1 MTISQYKQERDIGRN
16 SIAIDQ
22 VEKVLGKMQK
32 EFENINI
39 TMHALANK
47 INSELYVNNTE
58 TISRLRN
65 ENTLLCDTLEVL
77 TLELANRRMSSK
89 DPTAYSDHQSKP
101 DDSAVETAIVYNA
114 NSHPASRTNTIS
126 HTHTTTEKSCFDNQ
140 IAEYRNQHRRILF
153 LGKLHKNIASSA
165 DDLIQTHKQT
175 KKNQHASI
183 SMHTITE
190 KSFFDEQ
197 MAEYRKRHRRILF
210 SGKLRENT
218 ASGAEDLIQKYK
230 KTKKNQ
236 NTPIPNFDNQLTEY
250 RTQHKRVLSS
260 GRSHKNTVSGLT
272 GIWKHKK
279 TKANQRWKKQTK
291 QSQQYQF
298 KKMTERVKESS
309 EDFRRRPN
317 RESHMI
323 YHPFRESTKINQT
336 DSCLA
341 YLDLVRRLTNQ

>member
-1 MTISQYKQERDIGRN
+1 
-16 SIAIDQ
+16 
-22 VEKVLGKMQK
+22 MQK

-47 INSELYVNNTE
+47 VNSELDVNNTE

-77 TLELANRRMSSK
+77 TLELANRRMSSE

-101 DDSAVETAIVYNA
+101 DDSAVEKVIVYNA
-114 NSHPASRTNTIS
+114 NSQPASRTKTIS
-126 HTHTTTEKSCFDNQ
+126 PTHTATEKSCFDNQ
-140 IAEYRNQHRRILF
+140 MVEYRNRHRRILF
-153 LGKLHKNIASSA
+153 LGKLHKNIASGA

-183 SMHTITE
+183 STNTITE
-190 KSFFDEQ
+190 KSCFDEQ

-210 SGKLRENT
+210 SGKLHENT
-218 ASGAEDLIQKYK
+218 ASGAEDLIQKHK
-230 KTKKNQ
+230 KMKKNQ
-236 NTPIPNFDNQLTEY
+236 HAPIPSFNNQLTEY

-260 GRSHKNTVSGLT
+260 GRSHRNTVSGPT

-279 TKANQRWKKQTK
+279 MKANQRWKKQIK

-298 KKMTERVKESS
+298 KNDGKSQRK
-309 EDFRRRPN
+309 
-317 RESHMI
+317 
-323 YHPFRESTKINQT
+323 
-336 DSCLA
+336 
-341 YLDLVRRLTNQ
+341 